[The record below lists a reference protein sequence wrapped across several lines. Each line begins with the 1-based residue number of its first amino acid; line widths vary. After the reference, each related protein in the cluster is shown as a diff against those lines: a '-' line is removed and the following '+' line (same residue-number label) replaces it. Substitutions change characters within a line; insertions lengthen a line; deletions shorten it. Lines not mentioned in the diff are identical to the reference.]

1 MVSSELPEVLGIS
14 DRVLVMNEGEIKASL
29 ENNGLT
35 QEEIMKYSVGKKSED
50 TNGNYHEEVI
60 STVGGI

>member
-35 QEEIMKYSVGKKSED
+35 QEMIMNYSVGKK
-50 TNGNYHEEVI
+50 NEEV
-60 STVGGI
+60 SESYSEETKTSVGGI